1 MTPSR
6 AGQGRARRSGGARG
20 AARFGRPGGTAWLG
34 RAGRDAVTARAATA
48 GQLGGLE
55 GDGAGLQG
63 IRILP
68 LAASVAVG
76 LSLLLVPVPAGLPA
90 QGWHLLAIF
99 LSTIAGLV
107 LQPIATGAWAFLAL
121 TFSIVS
127 GTLSWQG
134 AFYAFTNEVIW
145 LIVISFFFAQGFV
158 KTGLGERVATFF
170 VKVFGKSTLGLSYG
184 LNLAE
189 TLIGPAMPSSTARA
203 GGIFVPIIT
212 SLSKSNGSEPNDPS
226 CKRMGAF
233 LIQSQLQT
241 SAHGSAL
248 FFTAAA
254 QNLMCL
260 KIAEEFGVTVTG
272 QFLTWLVA
280 ASVPA
285 VVSLVAVPWLVYLLY
300 PPEVTSTPEAPAAAA
315 KKLQAMGPMSTAELI
330 MAGTMGGAIVLW
342 VAGETIGIS
351 AAVTAMLGLCVL
363 LCSGV
368 VQWKDCLSETG
379 AWDTLLWFSVL
390 IGMSGQ
396 LNSLGVIG
404 FFADSVANALSA
416 ANLGWVATFC
426 ILQVAYYAVHYIFAS
441 QTAHVG
447 ALYAAFLGMLIA
459 AGCPPVLSALVLG
472 LNTNLLAGI
481 TPFAS
486 GHAAVYAGSGYVPDR
501 DFLRLGAIFSVF
513 NLAIWLIIG
522 LPWWKF
528 LGYF

>member
-1 MTPSR
+1 M
-6 AGQGRARRSGGARG
+6 
-20 AARFGRPGGTAWLG
+20 
-34 RAGRDAVTARAATA
+34 
-48 GQLGGLE
+48 
-55 GDGAGLQG
+55 
-63 IRILP
+63 
-68 LAASVAVG
+68 AVG
-76 LSLLLVPVPAGLPA
+76 LGVFLVPAPAGVST

-107 LQPIATGAWAFLAL
+107 LQPLPTGAWCFLAM

-145 LIVISFFFAQGFV
+145 LIVISFFFAKGFV
-158 KTGLGERVATFF
+158 GTGLGERVATFF
-170 VKVFGKSTLGLSYG
+170 VQKFGSSTLGLSYG

-203 GGIFVPIIT
+203 GGIFVPIIA
-212 SLSKSNGSEPNDPS
+212 SLSKANDSRPNDPS
-226 CKRMGAF
+226 CRRMGAF

-272 QFLTWLVA
+272 QFMTWLVA

-285 VVSLVAVPWLVYLLY
+285 LVALAAVPWLVYVLY
-300 PPEVTSTPEAPAAAA
+300 PPEVKSTPEAPAAATE
-315 KKLQAMGPMSTAELI
+315 KLRAMGPMSTAEMV
-330 MAGTMGGAIVLW
+330 MAGTMGGAILLW
-342 VAGETIGIS
+342 VAGEAIGVS

-368 VQWKDCLSETG
+368 VQWKECLSETG

-404 FFADSVANALSA
+404 YFAEAVASALA
-416 ANLGWVATFC
+416 GTNLGWMATFC
-426 ILQVAYYAVHYIFAS
+426 ILQVAYYVVHYIFAS

-501 DFLRLGAIFSVF
+501 DFLSLGAIFSVF
-513 NLAIWLIIG
+513 NLGIWLAIG